1 MINWCLYLVLG
12 RLILAK
18 KNEVFFGTDEIV
30 RRVGSTVPET

>member
-18 KNEVFFGTDEIV
+18 KKEVFFGRDEIV